1 MTNVALGHLGHLGL
15 SLLGR
20 DISLLLLHSL
30 FFVNDNFFKHLKS
43 CGVD

>member
-20 DISLLLLHSL
+20 DISLLLLHSHFL
-30 FFVNDNFFKHLKS
+30 VNNNFLHHLKS
-43 CGVD
+43 C